1 MPDVDGDR
9 EHGIQTLSI
18 ALGKEKVC
26 KLIRTNSITIILT
39 SIFVLDFPF

>member
-1 MPDVDGDR
+1 MPDVDGDQ

-26 KLIRTNSITIILT
+26 KLIRINSITIIF
-39 SIFVLDFPF
+39 IFVLDFPF

>member
-1 MPDVDGDR
+1 MPDVDGDK

-26 KLIRTNSITIILT
+26 KLIRTNSITI
-39 SIFVLDFPF
+39 SF